1 MLNAVK
7 HLTNVEMSRIRST
20 HKQKNERDCEAPLAE
35 YM

>member
-1 MLNAVK
+1 MLNEVK
-7 HLTNVEMSRIRST
+7 HLANIQISRVRSA